1 MGRSIFS
8 DPFEFILLGIWIVGG
23 IFLAGLIWE
32 LYQNYKRTESF
43 ESLLF
48 IIGLLLILTSLIL
61 FNLAKFSYASL
72 GSPGLGDFFTIITQ
86 FPVIVGALSINI
98 FAVRTTFPKRSK
110 IVFSFLLIPATIFL
124 VTLTWA
130 TIQGPPYSSVI
141 NFEVIYSLDI
151 IIIRL
156 PCIISILMLP
166 AAVFFYFA
174 IRIRND
180 DKPKSTISFWL
191 GMGIVFFAI
200 AFVVSPIVVELK
212 FFQVFIL
219 PAPII
224 FYICFSMP
232 DWFKRKIGW
241 PD

>member
-1 MGRSIFS
+1 MQK
-8 DPFEFILLGIWIVGG
+8 L
-23 IFLAGLIWE
+23 
-32 LYQNYKRTESF
+32 
-43 ESLLF
+43 
-48 IIGLLLILTSLIL
+48 
-61 FNLAKFSYASL
+61 
-72 GSPGLGDFFTIITQ
+72 
-86 FPVIVGALSINI
+86 
-98 FAVRTTFPKRSK
+98 
-110 IVFSFLLIPATIFL
+110 SFLLIPATIFL

-130 TIQGPPYSSVI
+130 IIQGPPYVNVI
-141 NFEVIYSLDI
+141 NFEVLYSLDI

-156 PCIISILMLP
+156 PCIISILALP

-180 DKPKSTISFWL
+180 DKPKSIISFWL

-200 AFVVSPIVVELK
+200 AFIVSPIVFEFR

-224 FYICFSMP
+224 FYLCFSIP